1 MKATIADF
9 HHRFVVEDVPTIY
22 PESPQRVSMTAVSD
36 LGHLKMR
43 YLYSRHFSVCEV
55 DMHLKHNTLI
65 SVDEAPGDKI
75 GFYMLDNGRGG
86 VPLFGESK
94 FSNTGYVSSGD
105 CYIAFNPSLNEL
117 HQFDAQQSKP
127 FYIEATAEYFASL
140 MDEDDRFLSGL
151 KDKINNREFF
161 GLKTKLTPVHYHV
174 AKSIYHCQ
182 MEGAL
187 GNMMME
193 GGFQQF
199 VALQLAPFIQPSMA
213 PAGITYREK
222 DIMYAV
228 KEYLHENFQQN
239 HSLIGLSKMF
249 GINQAKLKKSFKELF
264 GVPVIEY
271 LYNLKMQYART
282 MLFDQGKQVKEV
294 AAIVGYR
301 NANHFAT
308 AFKRK
313 FGVKPSR
320 V

>member
-1 MKATIADF
+1 
-9 HHRFVVEDVPTIY
+9 
-22 PESPQRVSMTAVSD
+22 
-36 LGHLKMR
+36 
-43 YLYSRHFSVCEV
+43 
-55 DMHLKHNTLI
+55 
-65 SVDEAPGDKI
+65 
-75 GFYMLDNGRGG
+75 
-86 VPLFGESK
+86 
-94 FSNTGYVSSGD
+94 
-105 CYIAFNPSLNEL
+105 
-117 HQFDAQQSKP
+117 
-127 FYIEATAEYFASL
+127 
-140 MDEDDRFLSGL
+140 
-151 KDKINNREFF
+151 
-161 GLKTKLTPVHYHV
+161 
-174 AKSIYHCQ
+174 
-182 MEGAL
+182 
-187 GNMMME
+187 
-193 GGFQQF
+193 
-199 VALQLAPFIQPSMA
+199 MA

-282 MLFDQGKQVKEV
+282 MLFDQGKQVREV
-294 AAIVGYR
+294 AAMVGYR